1 MKHVTSYIFLII
13 AFLLLG
19 VNGAAA
25 QEKDCPFEVTVVGDN
40 TDISYDN
47 KVLSIRSSDN
57 VTITGDGSPTNWGIE
72 IESQGGLYVRIKDLN
87 IEREGVPL
95 KIKRRVNFSIII
107 EGTNRFV
114 SKGSSGTAGIEVE
127 SSISLRGG
135 GSLTA
140 IGANGDGKTPGGAGI
155 GGDGGSL
162 IIEGGII
169 HAEGGAGAPGI
180 GSDGA
185 SLIIQGGII
194 HAKGGAGAPGI
205 GVSDPKKDMTI
216 QIFGGTVTAIGKNPA
231 PGIDGGASSNYPSIA
246 GNAFVIAIDEVYEN
260 GGGGTTQIKS
270 HTKGLF
276 IRGKQDSF
284 GSIKW
289 ASSALVGDVTLE
301 SNAEIPDWAEV
312 TIAKNQTFTIPDGIT
327 LVNNGTLTNNGAF
340 TNNGTLGGTGT
351 VESNTSLNIGGNEG
365 FDVSNFGGGVTF
377 SYDGTEKLLTIS
389 GTIGDVLIKGR
400 NKDNA
405 VGCGIVI
412 AQHASFN
419 LTIEDLNIVTDEALV
434 FRGISDGQLA
444 NYNLT
449 LQGTNRLTSTSGAG
463 INLNGNNI
471 TFAGSGSLTVT
482 GGNGC
487 AGIQGLESLSI
498 YKNAFV
504 VVIGGK
510 DAASGISGSL
520 QHDSGFLIYGSQD
533 DTGNFSQE
541 YSKLEGS
548 DFTLGGDAE
557 IPKGEEVIIAD
568 NQTFTIDAGVTLT
581 NSGTIDNEGTI
592 NNAGTIR
599 NKGTLKGNSVR
610 GNGKMYYVI
619 TFDANYSASPV
630 PVEKDF
636 LQGEMLPTNIFTRS
650 GYTFQGWYDAPSGG
664 TNVETVTEPQTLYA
678 RWKAVPVPEPDPEP
692 APTIYYTVSLPFVE
706 GAATDPVAGDYDV
719 ESWSTFRFYLT
730 LDTAYSQSQP
740 VVTTSRGET
749 LQPRTSDG
757 AYLLKYVRTDVEIYI
772 DGIEKNNPVAN
783 EPIRAATPEPEI
795 WSEDACLCIRLP
807 EGLPTSPVR
816 IFTAEG
822 RLLDSF
828 RSTPGLMRR
837 QLPTGIYIVRV
848 GDMARKIIIR

>member
-25 QEKDCPFEVTVVGDN
+25 QEKDCPFKVAVVGDN

-47 KVLSIRSSDN
+47 KVLSIRSSDK
-57 VTITGDGSPTNWGIE
+57 VTITGDGSLTDWGIE
-72 IESQGGLYVRIKDLN
+72 IESRGRLVVTIKDLN

-140 IGANGDGKTPGGAGI
+140 IGANGDGDAPGGAGI
-155 GGDGGSL
+155 GGDGG
-162 IIEGGII
+162 
-169 HAEGGAGAPGI
+169 
-180 GSDGA
+180 

-260 GGGGTTQIKS
+260 GGGRTTQIKN

-276 IRGKQDSF
+276 IRGEKKSD
-284 GSIKW
+284 GSIVW
-289 ASSALVGDVTLE
+289 DSSALVGDVTLE

-312 TIAKNQTFTIPDGIT
+312 TIADGQTFTIADGIT
-327 LVNNGTLTNNGAF
+327 LENNGTLTNNGAF
-340 TNNGTLGGTGT
+340 TNNGTLSGT
-351 VESNTSLNIGGNEG
+351 VVGEGTLNIGGKDG
-365 FDVSNFGGGVTF
+365 FDVFNTDGGATF
-377 SYDGTEKLLTIS
+377 SYDGTKEVLTIS
-389 GTIGDVLIKGR
+389 GSGGVLIRGR

-412 AQHASFN
+412 EQDAKIS
-419 LTIEDLNIVTDEALV
+419 LTLEDLNIKAAEALV
-434 FRGISDGQLA
+434 YKGRSDGTSTAYLF
-444 NYNLT
+444 T
-449 LQGTNRLTSTSGAG
+449 LQGTNRLTSTGGPG
-463 INLNGNNI
+463 INIYNTNDI
-471 TFAGSGSLTVT
+471 TFVGTGSLTVT
-482 GGNGC
+482 GGSGC
-487 AGIQGLESLSI
+487 AGIEASSFWLYKES
-498 YKNAFV
+498 NVFV
-504 VVIGGK
+504 VAIGGEG
-510 DAASGISGSL
+510 AASGISG
-520 QHDSGFLIYGSQD
+520 HFNHHSGLLIHGSQNGG
-533 DTGNFSQE
+533 GNFSQK
-541 YSKLEGS
+541 YSKLVGS

-557 IPKGEEVIIAD
+557 IPDGAEVTIAKD
-568 NQTFTIDAGVTLT
+568 QTFTIDAGVTLT
-581 NSGTIDNEGTI
+581 NNGTIE
-592 NNAGTIR
+592 NNGIIR
-599 NKGTLKGNSVR
+599 NKGTLKGNSVG
-610 GNGKMYYVI
+610 GNGKLYYVI

-636 LQGEMLPTNIFTRS
+636 LQSEMLPTNIFTRS

-692 APTIYYTVSLPFVE
+692 APTIYYTVTLPFLE
-706 GAATDPVAGDYDV
+706 GAVTDPVAGDYDV

-730 LDTAYSQSQP
+730 LDSAYSESQP

-757 AYLLKYVRTDVEIYI
+757 AYLLKYVRTDVEVYI

-795 WSEDACLCIRLP
+795 WSEDACLCIRL
-807 EGLPTSPVR
+807 
-816 IFTAEG
+816 
-822 RLLDSF
+822 LDSF
-828 RSTPGLMRR
+828 RSTTWLNRR
-837 QLPTGIYIVRV
+837 QLPTGIYIVQV
-848 GDMARKIIIR
+848 GATVRKVAIR

>member
-1 MKHVTSYIFLII
+1 MKHLTSYIFLII

-19 VNGAAA
+19 VNGVAA
-25 QEKDCPFEVTVVGDN
+25 QEKDCPFKVAVVGDN

-47 KVLSIRSSDN
+47 KVLSIRSSDK
-57 VTITGDGSPTNWGIE
+57 VTITGDGSLTDWGIE
-72 IESQGGLYVRIKDLN
+72 IESRGRLVVTIEDLN

-180 GSDGA
+180 GSDGT

-216 QIFGGTVTAIGKNPA
+216 QIFGGTVTAIGKNTA

-246 GNAFVIAIDEVYEN
+246 GNAFVIAIDGTDDKGEN
-260 GGGGTTQIKS
+260 PATTQINN
-270 HTKGLF
+270 HTNGLF
-276 IRGKQDSF
+276 ILGQQQPDN
-284 GSIKW
+284 SIVW
-289 ASSALVGDVTLE
+289 DSSALVGDVTLE

-312 TIAKNQTFTIPDGIT
+312 TIADGQTFTIADGIT

-340 TNNGTLGGTGT
+340 TNNGTLSGT
-351 VESNTSLNIGGNEG
+351 VAGVGSLNIGGKEG
-365 FDVSNFGGGVTF
+365 FDVFNTDGGATF
-377 SYDGTEKLLTIS
+377 SYNGTEEVLTIS
-389 GTIGDVLIKGR
+389 RSGYVLIRGR
-400 NKDNA
+400 NKDKA

-412 AQHASFN
+412 EQSAN
-419 LTIEDLNIVTDEALV
+419 IRLTLEDLNIKADKALEYGDGSP
-434 FRGISDGQLA
+434 GINIEYG
-444 NYNLT
+444 LT
-449 LQGTNRLTSTSGAG
+449 LQGTNRLTSTSGPG
-463 INLNGNNI
+463 MNLYNNNL
-471 TFAGSGSLTVT
+471 TFIGSGSLTVT
-482 GGNGC
+482 GGNGY
-487 AGIQGLESLSI
+487 AGIEASPFWLHQNS
-498 YKNAFV
+498 NVFV
-504 VVIGGK
+504 VAIGGEG
-510 DAASGISGSL
+510 AASGISGHFNHNGGL
-520 QHDSGFLIYGSQD
+520 LIHGSQD
-533 DTGNFSQE
+533 GGGNFSEE
-541 YSKLEGS
+541 YSKLVGN

-557 IPKGEEVIIAD
+557 IPKGATVTIAD

-581 NSGTIDNEGTI
+581 NNGTIV
-592 NNAGTIR
+592 NNGIIR
-599 NKGTLKGNSVR
+599 NKGTLKGNSVE
-610 GNGKMYYVI
+610 GTGKLYNVI
-619 TFDANYSASPV
+619 TFNANYSASPV
-630 PVEKDF
+630 LVEKDF
-636 LQGEMLPTNIFTRS
+636 LQGDALPSDIFTRS
-650 GYTFQGWYDAPSGG
+650 GYTFQGWYDALDGG
-664 TNVETVTEPQTLYA
+664 TKVETATEPQTLYA
-678 RWKAVPVPEPDPEP
+678 RWKAVPVPEPEPEP
-692 APTIYYTVSLPFVE
+692 APTIYYTVTLPFVE

-730 LDTAYSQSQP
+730 LDTAYSESEP
-740 VVTTSRGET
+740 VITTSRGET
-749 LQPRTSDG
+749 LVPRTSDG
-757 AYLLKYVRTDVEIYI
+757 AYLVKYVRTDVEIFI

-783 EPIRAATPEPEI
+783 EPIRTATPEPEI

-828 RSTPGLMRR
+828 RSTPGLNRR
-837 QLPTGIYIVRV
+837 QLPTGIYIVQV
-848 GDMARKIIIR
+848 GATVRKVAIR

>member
-1 MKHVTSYIFLII
+1 MKHLTSYIFLII

-25 QEKDCPFEVTVVGDN
+25 QEKDCPFKVAVVGDN

-47 KVLSIRSSDN
+47 KVLSIRSSDK
-57 VTITGDGSPTNWGIE
+57 VTITGDGSLTDWGIE
-72 IESQGGLYVRIKDLN
+72 IESRGRLVVTIEDLN

-114 SKGSSGTAGIEVE
+114 STGSSGTAGIEVE

-180 GSDGA
+180 GSDGT

-216 QIFGGTVTAIGKNPA
+216 QIFGGTVTAIGKNTA

-246 GNAFVIAIDEVYEN
+246 GNAFVIAIDGTDDKGEN
-260 GGGGTTQIKS
+260 PATTQINN
-270 HTKGLF
+270 HTNGLF
-276 IRGKQDSF
+276 ILGQQQPDN
-284 GSIKW
+284 SIVW
-289 ASSALVGDVTLE
+289 DSSALVGDVTLE

-312 TIAKNQTFTIPDGIT
+312 TIADGQTFTIADGIT

-340 TNNGTLGGTGT
+340 TNNGTLSGT
-351 VESNTSLNIGGNEG
+351 VAGVGSLNIGGKEG
-365 FDVSNFGGGVTF
+365 FDVFNTDGGATF
-377 SYDGTEKLLTIS
+377 SYNGTEEVLTIS
-389 GTIGDVLIKGR
+389 RSGYVLIRGR
-400 NKDNA
+400 NKDKA

-412 AQHASFN
+412 EQSASIR
-419 LTIEDLNIVTDEALV
+419 LTLEDLNIKADKAFVYGDESPGVSRGYSLV
-434 FRGISDGQLA
+434 
-444 NYNLT
+444 
-449 LQGTNRLTSTSGAG
+449 LQGTNRLTS
-463 INLNGNNI
+463 INGPGMNLYIEVNFRG
-471 TFAGSGSLTVT
+471 TGSLTVT
-482 GGNGC
+482 GGNGH
-487 AGIQGLESLSI
+487 AGIKAPSLSFFLE
-498 YKNAFV
+498 NNVFV
-504 VVIGGK
+504 VAIGGK
-510 DAASGISGSL
+510 DAASGIEIRNKFYHNRGLFIHGTQEDDGS
-520 QHDSGFLIYGSQD
+520 
-533 DTGNFSQE
+533 FSEQ
-541 YSKLEGS
+541 YSKLVGS

-557 IPKGEEVIIAD
+557 IPDGATVTIDEG
-568 NQTFTIDAGVTLT
+568 QTFTIDAGVTLT
-581 NSGTIDNEGTI
+581 NNGTIE
-592 NNAGTIR
+592 NNGIIR
-599 NKGTLKGNSVR
+599 NKGTLKGKPVE
-610 GNGKMYYVI
+610 GTGKLYNVI
-619 TFDANYSASPV
+619 TFNANYSASPV
-630 PVEKDF
+630 LVEKDF
-636 LQGEMLPTNIFTRS
+636 LQGDALPSDIFTRS
-650 GYTFQGWYDAPSGG
+650 GYTFQGWYDAPDGG
-664 TNVETVTEPQTLYA
+664 TKVETVTEPQTLYA

-692 APTIYYTVSLPFVE
+692 APTIYYTVTLPFVE

-730 LDTAYSQSQP
+730 LDSAYSESQP
-740 VVTTSRGET
+740 IVTTDRGET
-749 LQPRTSDG
+749 LVPRTSDG
-757 AYLLKYVRTDVEIYI
+757 AYLVKYVRTDVEVYI

-783 EPIRAATPEPEI
+783 EPIRTAAPEPEI

-807 EGLPTSPVR
+807 EGLLTSPVR

-828 RSTPGLMRR
+828 GSTPGLNRR
-837 QLPTGIYIVRV
+837 QLPTGIYIVQV
-848 GDMARKIIIR
+848 GATVRKVAIL